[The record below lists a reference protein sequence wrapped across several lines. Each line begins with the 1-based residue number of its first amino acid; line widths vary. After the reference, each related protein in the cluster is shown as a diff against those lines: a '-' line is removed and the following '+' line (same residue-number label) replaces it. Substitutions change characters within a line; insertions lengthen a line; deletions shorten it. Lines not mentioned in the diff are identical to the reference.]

1 MKEFEDMMSQMMSFK
16 AQSANMKNEE
26 RKQKAEQLFA
36 NMFKGMMTFEWE
48 RLLFSYLSCLQV

>member
-1 MKEFEDMMSQMMSFK
+1 MKH
-16 AQSANMKNEE
+16 EE

-48 RLLFSYLSCLQV
+48 ILLFFFNWVMQLASSQKKFKRLFNFFI